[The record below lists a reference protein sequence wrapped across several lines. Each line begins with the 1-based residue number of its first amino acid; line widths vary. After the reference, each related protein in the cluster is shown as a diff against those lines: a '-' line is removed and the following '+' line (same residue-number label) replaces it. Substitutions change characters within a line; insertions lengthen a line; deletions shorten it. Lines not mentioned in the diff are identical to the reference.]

1 MTEPMTLMAPASA
14 RVAVSPGVRKA
25 PTGITGLDEVTGGGL
40 PRGRTT
46 LVAGAAGSGKT
57 LLGVEFLVHGA
68 LDYDEPGVLMAFE
81 ESDADLAANVASLGF
96 DLDQMQAD
104 GKLSIESFRLDPRMI
119 VETGEYDLDGLFIR
133 LGAAVDALGA
143 KRVVLDSIEILFSA
157 LRDTGAVRA
166 EITRLFAWL
175 KDRDLTAIATGEK
188 GDGLITR
195 HGIEE
200 YVSDCVITLD
210 HRVHEQISTRRLR
223 VVKYRGSLH
232 GTNEFPFLIT
242 DRGIVVLPVTSAH
255 LDHKASQERVLT
267 GVPRLDNMLGG
278 GIYRGSSVLLSGE
291 AGTGKTTLAAKM
303 LESVCAQGERA
314 LFVTL
319 EESPAQLIRNMA
331 SVGIDLAQWVDKG
344 LLRLWA
350 VRPTAYGLEMHLA
363 SLLRMVEDFDPS
375 IVALDAMASLNT
387 NGVTADVTSLII
399 REIDH
404 LKSRGLTAVLTSLLD
419 SGDERDASGVSSL
432 MDTWLLIRNVRT
444 NGEQNR
450 LLSVRKSRGTAH
462 SNQVREFVLSNRG
475 LDLLDVSVGA
485 NGEIVGSARLAVEAE
500 ERVAA
505 LHRAEVIDRRHRALV
520 RRRAEA
526 VAQVEALHASLD
538 AEEAE
543 AERLDTDDAR
553 RLRVIEREEAA
564 MGFHRGAD
572 AAAESGD
579 IPAPATTLNGASSH
593 DDK

>member
-1 MTEPMTLMAPASA
+1 MSEPTTAVRPASSSA
-14 RVAVSPGVRKA
+14 TANPGIRKA
-25 PTGITGLDEVTGGGL
+25 HTGIEGFDEVTGGGL
-40 PRGRTT
+40 PHGRTT
-46 LVAGAAGSGKT
+46 LITGAAGSGKT
-57 LLGVEFLVHGA
+57 LFGIEFLVHGA

-81 ESDADLAANVASLGF
+81 ESGADLAANVASLGF

-157 LRDTGAVRA
+157 LHDTGAVRSELA
-166 EITRLFAWL
+166 RLFAWL
-175 KDRDLTAIATGEK
+175 KDRDLTAVATGER

-242 DRGIVVLPVTSAH
+242 DRGIVVLPVMSAH
-255 LDHKASQERVLT
+255 LEHTASRERVLT
-267 GVPRLDNMLGG
+267 GVPRLDTMLGG
-278 GIYRGSSVLLSGE
+278 GIYRGSSVLLGGE

-303 LESVCAQGERA
+303 LESACAHGERA
-314 LFVTL
+314 LFVSE
-319 EESPAQLIRNMA
+319 EESPAQLVRNMA
-331 SVGIDLAQWVDKG
+331 SVGIDLQRWVDAG

-363 SLLRMVEDFDPS
+363 SLLRMVNDFDPS

-387 NGVTADVTSLII
+387 NGVITDVTSLII
-399 REIDH
+399 REIDL

-419 SGDERDASGVSSL
+419 AGDERDASRVSSL
-432 MDTWLLIRNVRT
+432 MDTWLLIRNVQT

-462 SNQVREFVLSNRG
+462 SNQVREFVLSGSG
-475 LDLLDVSVGA
+475 LELLDVSVGA
-485 NGEIVGSARLAVEAE
+485 NGAIVGSARLAVEAE
-500 ERVAA
+500 ERVAE
-505 LHRAEVIDRRHRALV
+505 LQRAEVIDRRHRGMA
-520 RRRAEA
+520 RRRTEA
-526 VAQVEALHASLD
+526 VAQVEALHAILD

-543 AERLDTDDAR
+543 AERLDSDDAR
-553 RLRVIEREEAA
+553 RLRVIEHEEAA

-572 AAAESGD
+572 AAADAGD
-579 IPAPATTLNGASSH
+579 VPAGPATLNGATAH
-593 DDK
+593 DH

>member
-1 MTEPMTLMAPASA
+1 
-14 RVAVSPGVRKA
+14 
-25 PTGITGLDEVTGGGL
+25 
-40 PRGRTT
+40 
-46 LVAGAAGSGKT
+46 
-57 LLGVEFLVHGA
+57 
-68 LDYDEPGVLMAFE
+68 
-81 ESDADLAANVASLGF
+81 
-96 DLDQMQAD
+96 
-104 GKLSIESFRLDPRMI
+104 
-119 VETGEYDLDGLFIR
+119 
-133 LGAAVDALGA
+133 
-143 KRVVLDSIEILFSA
+143 
-157 LRDTGAVRA
+157 
-166 EITRLFAWL
+166 
-175 KDRDLTAIATGEK
+175 
-188 GDGLITR
+188 
-195 HGIEE
+195 
-200 YVSDCVITLD
+200 
-210 HRVHEQISTRRLR
+210 
-223 VVKYRGSLH
+223 
-232 GTNEFPFLIT
+232 
-242 DRGIVVLPVTSAH
+242 VVLPVTSAH

-319 EESPAQLIRNMA
+319 EESPAQLMRNMA
-331 SVGIDLAQWVDKG
+331 SAGIDLKRWVDAG

-363 SLLRMVEDFDPS
+363 SLLRMVQDFDPS
-375 IVALDAMASLNT
+375 IVALDAMASLAT

-404 LKSRGLTAVLTSLLD
+404 LKSRGLTAVLTSLVD
-419 SGDERDASGVSSL
+419 SDEREAMGVSSL
-432 MDTWLLIRNVRT
+432 MDTWLLIRNVQT

-462 SNQVREFVLSNRG
+462 SNQVREFVLSDRG

-485 NGEIVGSARLAVEAE
+485 NGEIVGSARLAVDAE

-505 LHRAEVIDRRHRALV
+505 LQRAEIIDRRHRALV

-543 AERLDTDDAR
+543 AERLDSDDAR
-553 RLRVIEREEAA
+553 RLRVIERDEAA

-572 AAAESGD
+572 AAADSGD
-579 IPAPATTLNGASSH
+579 FPATAATLNGASSH